1 MVGLARR
8 ELIPDLV
15 VGVQYGQRS
24 AEMGTERMGSLM
36 LGASLPIFA
45 GRRQLRMRD
54 EAAAMRA
61 MAEADLQY
69 MRADTR
75 GKVGEAHAMLARAR
89 NLARLYVTTVVPQA
103 EASVASALAAY
114 RVGQVDFM
122 TLLDNRMTVNSYR
135 QELVA
140 LQAEEG
146 RAWAEMEMLLGRALF
161 DPNTVSLATA
171 SGRGGRDHE

>member
-1 MVGLARR
+1 
-8 ELIPDLV
+8 
-15 VGVQYGQRS
+15 
-24 AEMGTERMGSLM
+24 M
-36 LGASLPIFA
+36 L
-45 GRRQLRMRD
+45 
-54 EAAAMRA
+54 
-61 MAEADLQY
+61 
-69 MRADTR
+69 T
-75 GKVGEAHAMLARAR
+75 RAR
-89 NLARLYVTTVVPQA
+89 NLARLYVTTVLPQA

-146 RAWAEMEMLLGRALF
+146 RAWAEMEMLVGRELF